1 VKLKIVGD
9 GPLADDVK
17 AAVARDASIEW
28 LGRREMDEVLDL
40 IADAALLVMPSN
52 CYETF
57 GRVAIEAFAKGT
69 PVIASNHGAPADVV
83 DEGRTGLRFAPGDGA
98 DLAAKVR
105 QLLADDARRTR
116 MRGEVRR
123 EFEAKYTGAANYEML
138 MSIYQRARAGRPC
151 HDSAARDT
159 GVSPVPVARG

>member
-1 VKLKIVGD
+1 
-9 GPLADDVK
+9 
-17 AAVARDASIEW
+17 
-28 LGRREMDEVLDL
+28 
-40 IADAALLVMPSN
+40 MPSN

-83 DEGRTGLRFAPGDGA
+83 DHGRTGLRFAPGDGA

-105 QLLADDARRTR
+105 QLLADDAARTR
-116 MRGEVRR
+116 MRSEVRR

-138 MSIYQRARAGRPC
+138 MSIYHRARSGRPC
-151 HDSAARDT
+151 HDSVSRDT
-159 GVSPVPVARG
+159 GVAPVPIARG

>member
-1 VKLKIVGD
+1 
-9 GPLADDVK
+9 
-17 AAVARDASIEW
+17 
-28 LGRREMDEVLDL
+28 MDEVMSL

-83 DEGRTGLRFAPGDGA
+83 DDGRTGLRFTPGDGA

-105 QLLADDARRTR
+105 QLLADDAARLR
-116 MRGEVRR
+116 MRDEVRR

-138 MSIYQRARAGRPC
+138 MKVYHYARAGRPC
-151 HDSAARDT
+151 YGDLAHTT
-159 GVSPVPVARG
+159 GVPPVPVARV